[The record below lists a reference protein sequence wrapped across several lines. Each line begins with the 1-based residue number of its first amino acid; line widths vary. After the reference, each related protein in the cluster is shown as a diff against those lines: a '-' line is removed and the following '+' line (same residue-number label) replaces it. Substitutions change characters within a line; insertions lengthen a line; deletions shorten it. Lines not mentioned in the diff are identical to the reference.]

1 MALINCPECGKEISD
16 TASKCPHCGYV
27 LKSIIKNIS
36 GNKKK
41 LMATTVVIII
51 VACIVLAF
59 SILLRPNIK
68 MNDFD
73 VKNGKVATIFFLGI
87 PTEIE
92 DDEWEY
98 EDCGI
103 KFYNIPVKEI
113 SYDLSEGK
121 YSLLFDG
128 EYKENLENIV
138 EKYCDSA
145 RNVYLFSEYTYKE
158 LEISVDYG
166 DDFSFMYID

>member
-16 TASKCPHCGYV
+16 TANKCPHCGYV
-27 LKSIIKNIS
+27 RKSILNNIS
-36 GNKKK
+36 GNKKRS
-41 LMATTVVIII
+41 MTIAVAII
-51 VACIVLAF
+51 VIACIVLTI

-73 VKNGKVATIFFLGI
+73 IKNGKVATILFLGL
-87 PTEIE
+87 PSET
-92 DDEWEY
+92 DGDEWEY

-103 KFYNIPVKEI
+103 KFYDIPVSSITYDI
-113 SYDLSEGK
+113 SDGK

-128 EYKENLENIV
+128 EYEENLKNIL
-138 EKYCDSA
+138 EKHCDDA
-145 RNVYLFSEYTYKE
+145 KYVYLFTEYTYKE

-166 DDFSFMYID
+166 VDFCLMYVD